1 MTGFDTLV
9 SALEMRFDFHSAR
22 VIANEAVAQA
32 GLADRSEWTQDDLA
46 LAIAHVTSTG
56 KDLKPVLEQ
65 LGLAAPEAS
74 A

>member
-9 SALEMRFDFHSAR
+9 SALETRFDFHSAR
-22 VIANEAVAQA
+22 VIASEAVAQA
-32 GLADRSEWTQDDLA
+32 GLAERSDWTQDDLA

-56 KDLKPVLEQ
+56 KDLTPVLAQ
-65 LGLAAPEAS
+65 LGLATPEAS